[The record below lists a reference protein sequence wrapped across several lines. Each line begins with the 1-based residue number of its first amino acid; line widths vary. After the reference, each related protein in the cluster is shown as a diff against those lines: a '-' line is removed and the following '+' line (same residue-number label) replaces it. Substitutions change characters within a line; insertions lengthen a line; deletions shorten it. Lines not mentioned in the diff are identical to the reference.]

1 MITNDIKAKYV
12 SRLIFEKHFN
22 FSTAE
27 TQVLSSI
34 KFHTTDTKPKKF
46 KVSFQKHFI
55 FSIILQQW
63 GPTKTNAKC
72 APRVFL
78 PDITNHRKLLSY
90 LKWLEA
96 YLLDMY
102 CTTYLSTSLVYM
114 LHHLLRLQI
123 TM

>member
-12 SRLIFEKHFN
+12 SQLIFEKHFN

-27 TQVLSSI
+27 TQVFI
-34 KFHTTDTKPKKF
+34 KHKISYDRYKSQKKF

-72 APRVFL
+72 AP
-78 PDITNHRKLLSY
+78 
-90 LKWLEA
+90 
-96 YLLDMY
+96 
-102 CTTYLSTSLVYM
+102 
-114 LHHLLRLQI
+114 
-123 TM
+123 